1 MDMASRMERYYETP
15 TATKKRSD
23 RNKDLYRDMYETNDY
38 SNIEGVATI
47 DKGSEIDI
55 NKVKEMLKNREQYL
69 KQQEK
74 GITIKPIEKP
84 KYEEEEEKNYDIR
97 EILNNA
103 KNNRTNIDQHKSM
116 NNTSYDIFK
125 DLRDKRRKEME
136 IGTDENTLKELINT
150 ISNTSMLNSM
160 TDKELSLDLLDDLKS
175 NENTVSSGSE
185 SIKKL
190 LEEAKKSESKKEEKT
205 EIDKSFY
212 TSSLGFK
219 EEDFEEL
226 TDIKNHLKTNNI
238 LIKILVSI
246 LTISFL
252 IGAVVLIFN
261 ILK

>member
-1 MDMASRMERYYETP
+1 
-15 TATKKRSD
+15 
-23 RNKDLYRDMYETNDY
+23 
-38 SNIEGVATI
+38 
-47 DKGSEIDI
+47 
-55 NKVKEMLKNREQYL
+55 
-69 KQQEK
+69 
-74 GITIKPIEKP
+74 
-84 KYEEEEEKNYDIR
+84 
-97 EILNNA
+97 
-103 KNNRTNIDQHKSM
+103 M

>member
-1 MDMASRMERYYETP
+1 MDMASRMERYYDTP

-74 GITIKPIEKP
+74 GIAIKPIEKP
-84 KYEEEEEKNYDIR
+84 K
-97 EILNNA
+97 
-103 KNNRTNIDQHKSM
+103 NNRTNVDQHKSM

-219 EEDFEEL
+219 EDDFEEL

>member
-1 MDMASRMERYYETP
+1 MASRMDRYYEAQSTV
-15 TATKKRSD
+15 KKRSD
-23 RNKDLYRDMYETNDY
+23 RNQELYRDMYETTDY

-55 NKVKEMLKNREQYL
+55 DKVKEMLRNRENCM
-69 KQQEK
+69 KQHEK
-74 GITIKPIEKP
+74 GINIKPVETP
-84 KYEEEEEKNYDIR
+84 KIQIEEEKNYDIR
-97 EILNNA
+97 EVLNTA
-103 KNNRTNIDQHKSM
+103 KSNRDNVNQHKSI

-136 IGTDENTLKELINT
+136 KDVDRDTLKELIDT
-150 ISNTSMLNSM
+150 ISSTSMLNSM

-175 NENTVSSGSE
+175 TENTSVADKN

-190 LEEAKKSESKKEEKT
+190 LEEAKKNDEKKETKT

-226 TDIKNHLKTNNI
+226 TDIKNNLKTNNI
-238 LIKILVSI
+238 LIKILLAI

-252 IGAVVLIFN
+252 VGAVILIFN
-261 ILK
+261 LLK

>member
-1 MDMASRMERYYETP
+1 
-15 TATKKRSD
+15 
-23 RNKDLYRDMYETNDY
+23 
-38 SNIEGVATI
+38 
-47 DKGSEIDI
+47 
-55 NKVKEMLKNREQYL
+55 
-69 KQQEK
+69 
-74 GITIKPIEKP
+74 
-84 KYEEEEEKNYDIR
+84 
-97 EILNNA
+97 
-103 KNNRTNIDQHKSM
+103 
-116 NNTSYDIFK
+116 
-125 DLRDKRRKEME
+125 
-136 IGTDENTLKELINT
+136 
-150 ISNTSMLNSM
+150 M
-160 TDKELSLDLLDDLKS
+160 TDKEWSLDLLDDLKS

-219 EEDFEEL
+219 EDDFEEL